1 MFSYFLVGIGAFF
14 GGILRG
20 TVGKKFN
27 TSSEGFPKGT
37 FLVNVGGT
45 ILISIVSVLFEKHQ
59 IISVHGHILLASGF
73 CGGLTTFSTFSSET
87 LTLLLKKK
95 LNVAIM
101 YWFLSLVVSVLAGW
115 IVYVS
120 LSKIL

>member
-1 MFSYFLVGIGAFF
+1 MLNYFLVGIGAFF

-20 TVGKKFN
+20 RIGDKLN
-27 TSSEGFPKGT
+27 TSNGTFPKGT
-37 FLVNVGGT
+37 FLVNVVGT
-45 ILISIVSVLFEKHQ
+45 ILISIISVLAEKHQ
-59 IISVHGHILLASGF
+59 IINAQSNILLASGF

-95 LNVAIM
+95 LNVAII
-101 YWFLSLVVSVLAGW
+101 YWFLSLLVSVLAGW

>member
-1 MFSYFLVGIGAFF
+1 MSSYFLVGIGAFF

-20 TVGKKFN
+20 WIGKKFN
-27 TSSEGFPKGT
+27 TSDEAFPKGT

-45 ILISIVSVLFEKHQ
+45 IFISIVSVLFEKHQ
-59 IISVHGHILLASGF
+59 IISVQSNILLASGF

-95 LNVAIM
+95 LTIAIR
-101 YWFLSLVVSVLAGW
+101 YWLLSLVVSVLAGW
-115 IVYVS
+115 IVYIS
-120 LSKIL
+120 LSKLL